1 MSARAQ
7 SPQLVLKAS
16 SVVEDELPY
25 DACLCELSLSELS
38 ILLWGKAY
46 ADKLTSMTLP
56 ALLAPGNLP
65 ALCAMFNVEVV
76 IVTETKL
83 FDVIRDARARFN
95 VLALLCPVTLI
106 SDR

>member
-1 MSARAQ
+1 MLQNARLII
-7 SPQLVLKAS
+7 P
-16 SVVEDELPY
+16 
-25 DACLCELSLSELS
+25 
-38 ILLWGKAY
+38 LWGKAY

-83 FDVIRDARARFN
+83 FDVIAMRAPFS
-95 VLALLCPVTLI
+95 VLLCSV
-106 SDR
+106 R

>member
-1 MSARAQ
+1 MEQNARLII
-7 SPQLVLKAS
+7 P
-16 SVVEDELPY
+16 
-25 DACLCELSLSELS
+25 
-38 ILLWGKAY
+38 LWGKAY

-76 IVTETKL
+76 LVAETKL
-83 FDVIRDARARFN
+83 FDVIRGSRSFER
-95 VLALLCPVTLI
+95 LALLCPVTLT

>member
-1 MSARAQ
+1 MEQNARLII
-7 SPQLVLKAS
+7 P
-16 SVVEDELPY
+16 
-25 DACLCELSLSELS
+25 
-38 ILLWGKAY
+38 LWGKAY

-83 FDVIRDARARFN
+83 FDVIRGSRSFER
-95 VLALLCPVTLI
+95 LALLCPVALI
-106 SDR
+106 QSMI